1 MRIKLEKRPEPSTL
15 MAFATPIASVLLTMA
30 IGVVV
35 FDALGIKGEKA
46 VIDIFLT
53 PLLSSYKWQDVAV
66 KAAPLIIIALGLSIG
81 NRAQVWNIGA
91 EVSISSAHSPRP
103 VSALRPA
110 GRAGALSS
118 R

>member
-30 IGVVV
+30 IGVIV

-53 PLLSSYKWQDVAV
+53 PLL
-66 KAAPLIIIALGLSIG
+66 LL
-81 NRAQVWNIGA
+81 
-91 EVSISSAHSPRP
+91 
-103 VSALRPA
+103 
-110 GRAGALSS
+110 AGAALSTGAAAQNS
-118 R
+118 AAAIVQQIHDQAYAKCMADARFALSASMDGTLRRWELDWDLRVP